1 MDKLRV
7 LIAEDREELRA
18 TIIELL
24 RAEFTVVGDVGDG
37 QKLVET
43 ASSLKPDIIVSDI
56 DMPLLD
62 GFSAMRI
69 LRTKGI
75 EAPFVFITS
84 MAVEGPSSAVE
95 DHPVGFVHKADL
107 MNELRSALHAVAFGI
122 SFLSRSF
129 RRN

>member
-56 DMPLLD
+56 DLPLLD

-95 DHPVGFVHKADL
+95 DHPGRSERSGALAEPRGV
-107 MNELRSALHAVAFGI
+107 NESKIVLGSM
-122 SFLSRSF
+122 
-129 RRN
+129 RR

>member
-18 TIIELL
+18 TIIELV
-24 RAEFTVVGDVGDG
+24 RAEFTVVGAVDDG
-37 QKLVET
+37 QQLVEN
-43 ASSLKPDIIVSDI
+43 ASLKPDIIVTDI

-69 LRTKGI
+69 LRAKGI

-84 MAVEGPSSAVE
+84 MAVEGLTSGVE
-95 DHPVGFVHKADL
+95 DHPVAFIHKADL
-107 MNELRSALHAVAFGI
+107 MSELKSALHAVALGV
-122 SFLSRSF
+122 SYLSRSF
-129 RRN
+129 RQN

>member
-56 DMPLLD
+56 DIPLLD
-62 GFSAMRI
+62 GFSAMRV

-84 MAVEGPSSAVE
+84 MAVEGLSSAVE
-95 DHPVGFVHKADL
+95 DHPVGYVHKSDL
-107 MNELRSALHAVAFGI
+107 MNELKSALHAVTVGV
-122 SFLSRSF
+122 SYLSRSF